1 MTLRVV
7 VLIHDYF
14 PQIGGAQTLLRAQAS
29 LLKARGVDITILT
42 RRFPGTL
49 PFEEIDG
56 IPVYRLPMSPLKPI
70 ASLMYTLFAVR
81 LLYRL
86 RPDVIH
92 ANEFISPATTA
103 LLAKYLLG
111 IPIVITPHRSGPPGD
126 VQRLK
131 ERRGGLSRLNALRE
145 QTDAFVVISQ
155 DIGMELS
162 EIEIP
167 NARMHFISNGVDT
180 TRFAP
185 VEFEHKVSIR
195 KTLGISAD
203 ALVIIFAGRLVSVK
217 RIDALLTIWPVLRS
231 RFSQA
236 ELLLIGT
243 GDQESDLRQM
253 ASPGVHFLGPQNDV
267 VPYLQ
272 AADIF
277 VLPSEAE
284 GLSIAMLEAM
294 SCALAPVLSR
304 VGGALEVVTDAEN
317 GLLIHPGDLPAL
329 QDALT
334 KLLQDAGLRNR
345 LGFAA
350 RQRIM
355 EAYSLENSV
364 EKLLRLYKDL
374 AKIS

>member
-1 MTLRVV
+1 M
-7 VLIHDYF
+7 
-14 PQIGGAQTLLRAQAS
+14 
-29 LLKARGVDITILT
+29 DITILT

-56 IPVYRLPMSPLKPI
+56 IPVYRLPMSPLKPVS
-70 ASLMYTLFAVR
+70 SLMYTIFAVGFIS
-81 LLYRL
+81 YRL

-131 ERRGGLSRLNALRE
+131 ERRGGFSRLNALRE
-145 QTDAFVVISQ
+145 QADAFVVISQ
-155 DIGMELS
+155 DIGIELS

-167 NARMHFISNGVDT
+167 NARMRFISNGVDT

-195 KTLGISAD
+195 KTLGISTD

-243 GDQESDLRQM
+243 GEQEFDLLTDGK
-253 ASPGVHFLGPQNDV
+253 SG
-267 VPYLQ
+267 
-272 AADIF
+272 
-277 VLPSEAE
+277 
-284 GLSIAMLEAM
+284 
-294 SCALAPVLSR
+294 CAFPWS
-304 VGGALEVVTDAEN
+304 
-317 GLLIHPGDLPAL
+317 
-329 QDALT
+329 T
-334 KLLQDAGLRNR
+334 KRR
-345 LGFAA
+345 
-350 RQRIM
+350 
-355 EAYSLENSV
+355 SS
-364 EKLLRLYKDL
+364 
-374 AKIS
+374 